1 MRELNASL
9 ASAPLIEVKK
19 LFRSCSQPC
28 ECTEPEHLVPGL
40 EPGSTS
46 KASRKMK
53 DLRQEAM
60 CLRFVYRALKTPNEK
75 EHLSYLPRYFA
86 RFCFIAFH
94 PNISHHINVTLSYLP
109 ALSAKEKEN
118 WKCAGK
124 GHKIT
129 SSQFDLECSG
139 F

>member
-1 MRELNASL
+1 MSEKESPLISPSRQIDPSSLIVAGVERKREKVRGLNASL

-28 ECTEPEHLVPGL
+28 ECTEPERLVPGL

-60 CLRFVYRALKTPNEK
+60 CLRFVCRTLKTPNEM
-75 EHLSYLPRYFA
+75 EHLCYLPITLLD
-86 RFCFIAFH
+86 FI
-94 PNISHHINVTLSYLP
+94 S
-109 ALSAKEKEN
+109 
-118 WKCAGK
+118 
-124 GHKIT
+124 
-129 SSQFDLECSG
+129 
-139 F
+139 